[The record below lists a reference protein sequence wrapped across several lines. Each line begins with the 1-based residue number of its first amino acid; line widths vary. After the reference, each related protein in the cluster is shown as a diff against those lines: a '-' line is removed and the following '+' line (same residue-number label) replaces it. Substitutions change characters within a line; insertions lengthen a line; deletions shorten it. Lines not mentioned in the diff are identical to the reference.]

1 MPLFTLR
8 IFHVIFHAV
17 LKKIASKTVFRLFV
31 SIVIFLLN
39 LLVHKKVQGVF
50 FYWSPLNLAKS
61 QSLYEIPYS
70 KFFSQILLLVLGLGQ
85 I

>member
-17 LKKIASKTVFRLFV
+17 LKKIASKTAFRLFV

-50 FYWSPLNLAKS
+50 FYLSPLNLAKS
-61 QSLYEIPYS
+61 HGKLGEKKFDYEI
-70 KFFSQILLLVLGLGQ
+70 F
-85 I
+85 